1 MCHTRDGACALTHW
15 AVKAEIAELTRVK
28 PAISALTPRCIVLA
42 ASLDDVL
49 LIPVDMSPM
58 LSSACLAGASEAAI
72 AETTG
77 HTSLDM
83 VRRYTRKADRFRRGV
98 SGKVGL

>member
-1 MCHTRDGACALTHW
+1 
-15 AVKAEIAELTRVK
+15 
-28 PAISALTPRCIVLA
+28 
-42 ASLDDVL
+42 
-49 LIPVDMSPM
+49 MSP
-58 LSSACLAGASEAAI
+58 LTFAPARASEAAI

-83 VRRYTRKADRFRRGV
+83 VRRYTRKADPFRCGV